1 MPHLICV
8 ENVSKIYPFGPQEVR
23 ALDRVSLYVDEG
35 EFVSIVGSSGS
46 GKSTLMNILGC
57 LDVPTSG
64 HYYLEGQDVALLR
77 DGQLSHLRGDKIGF
91 IFQSFN
97 LIPTLDAVENVELP
111 LTYQRMPKEQRYQR
125 ALWAL
130 EQVGLSDRAAHRPS
144 QLSGGQQQRVA
155 IARAI
160 ANKPKLLIADEPTGN
175 LDPQK
180 SDEIMSLLEKI
191 NREEK
196 TTVLMVTHDIT
207 LVNKHRKRT
216 IALEAGHIVAD
227 MNEGGYIKHD

>member
-160 ANKPKLLIADEPTGN
+160 ASSPSIILADEPTGN
-175 LDPQK
+175 LDPQSGEVVMEILHRLHRQGK
-180 SDEIMSLLEKI
+180 TIVLITHNMEIADETDRI
-191 NREEK
+191 
-196 TTVLMVTHDIT
+196 IT
-207 LVNKHRKRT
+207 
-216 IALEAGHIVAD
+216 IQGGHLAQQQSAS
-227 MNEGGYIKHD
+227 

>member
-77 DGQLSHLRGDKIGF
+77 DGQLSHLRWDKIGF

-130 EQVGLSDRAAHRPS
+130 EQVGLSDRAAHLPS

-160 ANKPKLLIADEPTGN
+160 ASSPSIILADEPTGN
-175 LDPQK
+175 LDPQSGEVVMEILHRLHRQGK
-180 SDEIMSLLEKI
+180 TIVLITHNMEIADETDRI
-191 NREEK
+191 
-196 TTVLMVTHDIT
+196 IT
-207 LVNKHRKRT
+207 
-216 IALEAGHIVAD
+216 IQGGHLAQQQSAS
-227 MNEGGYIKHD
+227 

>member
-1 MPHLICV
+1 MRKGGDSMPHLICV

-160 ANKPKLLIADEPTGN
+160 ASSPSIILADEPTGN
-175 LDPQK
+175 LDPQSGEVVMEILHRLHRQGK
-180 SDEIMSLLEKI
+180 TIVLITHNMEIADETDRI
-191 NREEK
+191 
-196 TTVLMVTHDIT
+196 IT
-207 LVNKHRKRT
+207 
-216 IALEAGHIVAD
+216 IQGGHLAQQQSAS
-227 MNEGGYIKHD
+227 

>member
-1 MPHLICV
+1 
-8 ENVSKIYPFGPQEVR
+8 
-23 ALDRVSLYVDEG
+23 
-35 EFVSIVGSSGS
+35 
-46 GKSTLMNILGC
+46 MNILGC

-111 LTYQRMPKEQRYQR
+111 LTYQRMPKEQRHQR

-160 ANKPKLLIADEPTGN
+160 ASSPSIILADEPTGN
-175 LDPQK
+175 LDPQSGEVVMEILHRLHRQGK
-180 SDEIMSLLEKI
+180 TIVLLTHNMEIADETDRI
-191 NREEK
+191 
-196 TTVLMVTHDIT
+196 IT
-207 LVNKHRKRT
+207 
-216 IALEAGHIVAD
+216 IQGGHLAQQQSAS
-227 MNEGGYIKHD
+227 